1 MELCFGSEGSKLT
14 LSGNRRLAA
23 FANTCCCLMKGIR
36 VFSCACAA
44 GAHPA
49 ASRRITF
56 LADTLLDSV
65 SLPLSVNGLFPCYI
79 PSVKGHD
86 SALFTPFLCLWLKDA
101 IRKLRLVSFCTELT
115 LRTRPDSTQ
124 QISHGWRHKKLK
136 INGSWGTRSP
146 VESVYPFSHGAL

>member
-14 LSGNRRLAA
+14 LPGNSRLAA

-36 VFSCACAA
+36 LFSCACAA

-56 LADTLLDSV
+56 LADTAGFSFFTVISKWLVYLLHPV
-65 SLPLSVNGLFPCYI
+65 SKRPRLCFVYSILSI
-79 PSVKGHD
+79 
-86 SALFTPFLCLWLKDA
+86 KDA
-101 IRKLRLVSFCTELT
+101 IRKLRLVSFRTELT

-124 QISHGWRHKKLK
+124 QISHG
-136 INGSWGTRSP
+136 
-146 VESVYPFSHGAL
+146 